1 MFGILLAAVSSAF
14 GELSDTL
21 GKKEVREGKESYYTF
36 GFLSLLFGAVFIAVI
51 GFFRHSMVFSMESLP
66 TFIPR
71 AILEILQVHITIL
84 AIVKA
89 DRSDFGLIRTITIP
103 FLLMVDIALGY
114 VITTKQLFGI
124 TFIFIAVAMLLS
136 IEHLRIKGLW
146 LLIGS
151 SLNAV
156 ITISLFKYNI
166 THFNSVEAEQSLISL
181 IVMIYLFFCAMLI
194 YKEDPFR
201 FMRKPVFMVQM
212 AASGF
217 ASIIVSYA
225 YLFAP
230 ATIITTAT
238 RSFSVFFSLISGK
251 IYFKDNN
258 IGAKA
263 FIFSLIIV
271 GLVLLI

>member
-1 MFGILLAAVSSAF
+1 MFGILLAAAASAF
-14 GELSDTL
+14 GELSDSL
-21 GKKEVREGKESYYTF
+21 GKKEVKDGKESYYTF

-51 GFFRHSMVFSMESLP
+51 GFLRHSMVFSMASLP

-89 DRSDFGLIRTITIP
+89 DRSDFGLIRTLTIP
-103 FLLMVDIALGY
+103 FLLLVDIALGY

-124 TFIFIAVAMLLS
+124 TFIFIAVALLLS
-136 IEHLRIKGLW
+136 VEHLRVKGLW
-146 LLIGS
+146 LLVGS

-156 ITISLFKYNI
+156 ATISLYKYNI

-181 IVMIYLFFCAMLI
+181 IVMIYLFFCAMLV

-201 FMRKPVFMVQM
+201 FMRKPVFMFQM
-212 AASGF
+212 VTSGLASV
-217 ASIIVSYA
+217 IVSYA

-251 IYFKDNN
+251 IYFKEKNVA
-258 IGAKA
+258 AKA

-271 GLVLLI
+271 GLILLV

>member
-1 MFGILLAAVSSAF
+1 MFGILLAAASSAF
-14 GELSDTL
+14 GELSSSL
-21 GKKEVREGKESYYTF
+21 GKKEVRDKAESYYTF
-36 GFLSLLFGAVFIAVI
+36 GFLSLLFGAVFMAVV
-51 GFFRHSMVFSMESLP
+51 GFLRDSMVFSMESLP

-89 DRSDFGLIRTITIP
+89 DRSDFGLIRTLTIP
-103 FLLMVDIALGY
+103 FLLLVDIALGY

-136 IEHLRIKGLW
+136 VEHLRVKGLW
-146 LLIGS
+146 LLIVS

-156 ITISLFKYNI
+156 ATISLYKYNI

-201 FMRKPVFMVQM
+201 FMRKPIFIVQM
-212 AASGF
+212 ATSGL

-238 RSFSVFFSLISGK
+238 RSFSVFFSLLSGK
-251 IYFKDNN
+251 IYFKDSN

-271 GLVLLI
+271 GLILLI

>member
-1 MFGILLAAVSSAF
+1 MFGILLAAASSAF
-14 GELSDTL
+14 GELSSSL
-21 GKKEVREGKESYYTF
+21 GKKEVRDKAESYYTF
-36 GFLSLLFGAVFIAVI
+36 GFLSLLFGAVFMVVA
-51 GFFRHSMVFSMESLP
+51 GFLRDSMVFSMESLP

-89 DRSDFGLIRTITIP
+89 DRSD
-103 FLLMVDIALGY
+103 
-114 VITTKQLFGI
+114 
-124 TFIFIAVAMLLS
+124 
-136 IEHLRIKGLW
+136 LRIKGLW

-212 AASGF
+212 ATSGL

-238 RSFSVFFSLISGK
+238 RSFSVFFSLLSGK
-251 IYFKDNN
+251 IYFKDSN

-263 FIFSLIIV
+263 
-271 GLVLLI
+271 